1 MSSADYKEPCAGIIT
16 DCISLPLS
24 LLSITLLRDGPST
37 VQIYSW
43 KWKVFT
49 KKRKEKKIDRLGYTH
64 FDGCWGSVVVVAV
77 AVVYTA
83 AWWQGRAGLMK
94 WHFSFCVLLLTVC
107 QPVITAD
114 SANWLGRGTLRS
126 REKSWQRWRMGGRG
140 ERYRK
145 KRNRSLFSRS
155 VWWLLIIFSSRRRVA
170 ENSLI
175 S

>member
-1 MSSADYKEPCAGIIT
+1 MIHKRTCLQLIIKNHV
-16 DCISLPLS
+16 LES
-24 LLSITLLRDGPST
+24 LLIVFLSPSPFSRLLFCEMAHQPLRYICGNGNFLQKKKTRVCRGITR
-37 VQIYSW
+37 
-43 KWKVFT
+43 
-49 KKRKEKKIDRLGYTH
+49 
-64 FDGCWGSVVVVAV
+64 FDGCWGSADVGDV
-77 AVVYTA
+77 A
-83 AWWQGRAGLMK
+83 AWWQGHAGLMK
-94 WHFSFCVLLLTVC
+94 WHFSFCVLLLAVC

-126 REKSWQRWRMGGRG
+126 REKSWQHWRMGGRG

-145 KRNRSLFSRS
+145 KRNRSLLSRS